1 MAKKNQKNTV
11 KDVLKQIPEKNL
23 RKFVEKEL
31 GIQEVLDDFMSE
43 FKKYFLKSDT
53 GEAYISQLTSAFIE
67 AEGDYG
73 YIDFHNQS
81 KLLRVVTE
89 AAEAAGEFR
98 DKGNYE
104 AAIDICFTIL
114 ENGIEAI
121 NHSDDSMGYLGSIM
135 EEGMQGLYVLAD
147 PDVCQLDEDSREAF
161 MDRCWTCI
169 DEDTFDGW
177 DWHAEMYDFLIT
189 LANCEEEY
197 KDIMECL
204 DGDECFS
211 RDFYKRKQLQ
221 MKRELMLKWK
231 GEDAAHELMMTN
243 LQIQEFREKAIEE
256 AMEANDLKRAYQFA
270 LDGIEQDKKDKP
282 GIVPTWNHWM
292 LRIAK
297 KEKNYDLTVKYAS
310 KLYLHPWHEQ
320 GDFYKLLKETV
331 PAAEWKAFAEGLAK
345 EAIASDHKE
354 KYADLCARE
363 KWYDRLMAYV
373 RENRSM
379 HILRQYES
387 LLLKDYR
394 DEIIDRYISYANY
407 QMTSSYNRNR
417 STYQEMCRHLEYAIK
432 LGGKEKV
439 ANAVKILR
447 EKYPRCR
454 ALIEE
459 LNGIKL

>member
-1 MAKKNQKNTV
+1 MEKTSKNNTV
-11 KDVLKQIPEKNL
+11 KEVLRQVPEKEL

-43 FKKYFLKSDT
+43 FKKYFQKGDT
-53 GEAYISQLTSAFIE
+53 GDAYISQLTSAFID

-98 DKGNYE
+98 EKGNYE

-114 ENGIEAI
+114 GNGIGAI

-135 EEGMQGLYVLAD
+135 EEGMQGLYALAD

-161 MDRCWTCI
+161 MDRCRTCI
-169 DEDTFDGW
+169 DEDAFDGW

-197 KDIMECL
+197 KDIMVRL

-211 RDFYKRKQLQ
+211 RDYYKRKQLQ

-231 GEDAAHELMMTN
+231 GEDVAHELMMSN

-256 AMEANDLKRAYQFA
+256 AMEANDLKRAYQLA
-270 LDGIEQDKKDKP
+270 LDGIEQNKKNKP

-292 LRIAK
+292 LRIAQ
-297 KEKNYDLTVKYAS
+297 KEKNYDLTVEYAS

-331 PAAEWKAFAEGLAK
+331 PAMEWSTFAVGLAR
-345 EAIASDHKE
+345 EAIASGHKDM
-354 KYADLCARE
+354 YADLCSRE
-363 KWYDRLMAYV
+363 KWYDRLMEYV

-379 HILRQYES
+379 SVLRRYES
-387 LLLKDYR
+387 QLLRDYR
-394 DEIIDRYISYANY
+394 AEIIDRYISYANY
-407 QMTSSYNRNR
+407 MMTSTYNRNR
-417 STYQEMCRHLEYAIK
+417 NTYQEMCRNLQYAIK
-432 LGGKEKV
+432 LGGSQKV
-439 ANAVKILR
+439 AETIKGLR
-447 EKYPRCR
+447 EKYPRSR

>member
-1 MAKKNQKNTV
+1 MAKTSKNNTV
-11 KDVLKQIPEKNL
+11 KEVLRQVPEKEL

-43 FKKYFLKSDT
+43 FKRYFLKGDT
-53 GEAYISQLTSAFIE
+53 GEAYISQLTSAFID

-81 KLLRVVTE
+81 KLLRVVSE

-98 DKGNYE
+98 EKGHYE

-135 EEGMQGLYVLAD
+135 EEGLQGLYALAD

-161 MDRCWTCI
+161 MDRCRTCI

-189 LANCEEEY
+189 LANNEEEY
-197 KDIMECL
+197 KEIMERL

-211 RDFYKRKQLQ
+211 RDYYKRKQLQ

-231 GEDAAHELMMTN
+231 GEDVAHELMMNN

-256 AMEANDLKRAYQFA
+256 AMEANDLKRAYQLA

-292 LRIAK
+292 LRIAQ
-297 KEKNYDLTVKYAS
+297 KEKNYDLTVEYAS

-331 PAAEWKAFAEGLAK
+331 PAMEWSTFAVGLAR
-345 EAIASDHKE
+345 EAIASGHKDM
-354 KYADLCARE
+354 YADLCSRE
-363 KWYDRLMAYV
+363 QWYDRLMEYV

-379 HILRQYES
+379 SVLRRYES
-387 LLLKDYR
+387 QLLMDYR
-394 DEIIDRYISYANY
+394 AEIIDRYISYANY
-407 QMTSSYNRNR
+407 LMASTYNRNR
-417 STYQEMCRHLEYAIK
+417 NTYQEMCRNLQYAIK
-432 LGGKEKV
+432 LGGSQKV
-439 ANAVKILR
+439 AEAIKGLR
-447 EKYPRCR
+447 EKYPRSR

>member
-11 KDVLKQIPEKNL
+11 EDVLRQISEKDL
-23 RKFVEKEL
+23 RKFVSKEL
-31 GIQEVLDDFMSE
+31 GIQEVLDDFMTE
-43 FKKYFLKSDT
+43 FKKYFIKGDT
-53 GEAYISQLTSAFIE
+53 GEAYIGQLTSAFID

-73 YIDFHNQS
+73 YIDYHNQS

-98 DKGNYE
+98 ERRHYE

-114 ENGIEAI
+114 ESGIDAI

-135 EEGMQGLYVLAD
+135 VEGMQGLYALAD
-147 PDVCQLDEDSREAF
+147 PAVCQLDEDSREAF

-169 DEDTFDGW
+169 EKDTFEGW

-204 DGDECFS
+204 DGDKCFS
-211 RDFYKRKQLQ
+211 RDYYKRKQLQ

-231 GEDAAHELMMTN
+231 GEDKAHELMMSN

-256 AMEANDLKRAYQFA
+256 AMESNDLKRAYQLA
-270 LDGIEQDKKDKP
+270 LDGIDQDKKDKP

-292 LRIAK
+292 LRIAQ
-297 KEKNYDLTVKYAS
+297 KEKNYDLIVEYAT
-310 KLYLHPWHEQ
+310 KLYLHPWHEE
-320 GDFYKLLKETV
+320 GGFYKLLKETV
-331 PAAEWKAFAEGLAK
+331 PVTDWNIFAERLAK
-345 EAIASDHKE
+345 EAIAIGHKE

-373 RENRSM
+373 RENRSL

-387 LLLKDYR
+387 LLLDDYR
-394 DEIIDRYISYANY
+394 DEIIDRYISYANHL
-407 QMTSSYNRNR
+407 MTSSYNRNR
-417 STYQEMCRHLEYAIK
+417 NTYQEMCRHLEYAIK
-432 LGGKEKV
+432 LGGKGKV
-439 ANAVKILR
+439 ADAVKSLR
-447 EKYPRCR
+447 EKYSRCR